1 MGIIPAKEVK
11 EKSEFMLNINLII
24 FNAIWED
31 INASEAEFDG
41 EPSDKELKWLKE
53 LNLKIEKNKLKW
65 ES

>member
-1 MGIIPAKEVK
+1 MGIIPAKEAK

>member
-1 MGIIPAKEVK
+1 
-11 EKSEFMLNINLII
+11 MLNINLII

>member
-1 MGIIPAKEVK
+1 MGVISAKEAK

-31 INASEAEFDG
+31 INALEAEFDG

>member
-1 MGIIPAKEVK
+1 MGIISAKEAK